1 MGGDPRKYSENVEE
15 IKGANQ
21 GKGKKINTTRS
32 NEQVP
37 AVGIRAEL
45 PGDPLRNHVKHTL
58 ESASPTGAWEAMP
71 SIHYFPSPAGREWS
85 MFLVPQTPRVLEKTE
100 R

>member
-21 GKGKKINTTRS
+21 GKGKKINTTRG

-45 PGDPLRNHVKHTL
+45 PGDPLRSHLN
-58 ESASPTGAWEAMP
+58 
-71 SIHYFPSPAGREWS
+71 
-85 MFLVPQTPRVLEKTE
+85 TP
-100 R
+100 